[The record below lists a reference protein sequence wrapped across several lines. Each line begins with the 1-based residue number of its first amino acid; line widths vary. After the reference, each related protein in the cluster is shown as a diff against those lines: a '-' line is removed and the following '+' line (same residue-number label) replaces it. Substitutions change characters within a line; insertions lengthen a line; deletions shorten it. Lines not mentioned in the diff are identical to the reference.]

1 MEPQTLRI
9 KDIGPE
15 HVGQTVRIR
24 GWLRNKPGGKGRYFL
39 WLRDGSGEVQAV
51 AEQTEVEALPDGAR
65 IWADVERIGI
75 ESSIVVDGEVKPHP
89 KNEGEFELA
98 LRGIEVVHAVADYPI
113 AKKEHGVDFL
123 MKNRHL
129 WLRGRR
135 QSAILRIR
143 SEVHK
148 AWSDFMYE
156 RGFYR
161 VDTPIFTPN
170 ACEGTTT
177 LFEVDYHGDV
187 VYLTQSGQLYNE
199 ADIGALGQVYT
210 FGPTFRAE
218 KSKTRRHLLEFWMLE
233 MEAAYY
239 DFDANIKFQEEFLAY
254 TVKRLLDRSL
264 KDLREL
270 GRDPAKLEPATQTPY
285 PRLRYGDAIA
295 IINEF
300 RWAEMLRL
308 RDQFK
313 GASVSSELADSGV
326 VPVHQLP
333 VEQLRTIWHEGKAD
347 TIIFVAADDHDS
359 DELPD
364 PKKIQPYIL
373 TPFRWGDDFGAPDEA
388 AIGARYDRPVFVTNF
403 PTEIKGFY
411 FKEEEVAAAEGGAT
425 GELRIDPVFA
435 TLSDSMKVP
444 GSSGHTVLGADC
456 IGPEGAGEMI
466 GGSQREDNLERLE
479 EKIRHHN
486 LPLDFFQWYL
496 DTRRYGSVP
505 HSGFGIGMERFVSW
519 VCGGSDT
526 PVHIRE
532 VITFPRMLH
541 QFEP

>member
-1 MEPQTLRI
+1 MEPQTKRI
-9 KDIGPE
+9 KDIA
-15 HVGQTVRIR
+15 VGDLGTIVRIE
-24 GWLRNKPGGKGRYFL
+24 GWLRNKPGGKGLYFL
-39 WLRDGSGEVQAV
+39 WLRDGSGEIQAV
-51 AEQTEVEALPDGAR
+51 AEQGEVEALPDGAR
-65 IWADVERIGI
+65 VWTDIERIGI

-98 LRGIEVVHAVADYPI
+98 LRGLTVVHAVSDYPI
-113 AKKEHGVDFL
+113 AKKEHGVEFL

-177 LFEVDYHGDV
+177 LFEVDYHGDI

-199 ADIGALGQVYT
+199 ADIGALGKVYT

-233 MEAAYY
+233 MEAAYC
-239 DFDANIKFQEEFLAY
+239 DFDCNIKFQEEFLAF

-264 KDLREL
+264 RDLREL
-270 GRDPAKLEPATQTPY
+270 GRDPAKLEPATLTPY
-285 PRLRYGDAIA
+285 PRLRYGDAIE
-295 IINEF
+295 IINRARFLELIWPGHQNTGEPQEDAYHGWLDGRIQHGGAYAPKGSF
-300 RWAEMLRL
+300 SEEEMHEMGFTGEVGAFDYQAHLP
-308 RDQFK
+308 FK
-313 GASVSSELADSGV
+313 
-326 VPVHQLP
+326 
-333 VEQLRTIWHEGKAD
+333 
-347 TIIFVAADDHDS
+347 
-359 DELPD
+359 
-364 PKKIQPYIL
+364 
-373 TPFRWGDDFGAPDEA
+373 WGEDFGAPDET

-411 FKEEEVAAAEGGAT
+411 FKEEEEADESLSV
-425 GELRIDPVFA
+425 DPVFA
-435 TLSDSMKVP
+435 ALPDSMKVP
-444 GSSGHTVLGADC
+444 GSTGHTVLGADC

-479 EKIRHHN
+479 EKIKHHN
-486 LPLDFFQWYL
+486 LPIEFFQWYL

-505 HSGFGIGMERFVSW
+505 HSGFGIGMERFVAW
-519 VCGGSDT
+519 ACGGSDS

>member
-1 MEPQTLRI
+1 MTEPQTKRI
-9 KDIGPE
+9 KDIAASDLGS
-15 HVGQTVRIR
+15 VVRIE

-39 WLRDGSGEVQAV
+39 WLRDGSGEIQAV
-51 AEQTEVEALPDGAR
+51 AEQSEVESLPDGVR
-65 IWADVERIGI
+65 TWEDIERIGI

-98 LRGIEVVHAVADYPI
+98 LRGLRVVHSVADYPI
-113 AKKEHGVDFL
+113 AKKEHGVEFL

-177 LFEVDYHGDV
+177 LFEVDYHGDI

-199 ADIGALGQVYT
+199 ADIGALGKVYT

-233 MEAAYY
+233 MEAAYC
-239 DFDANIKFQEEFLAY
+239 DFDCNLRFQEDFLAF

-264 KDLREL
+264 RDLREL

-285 PRLRYGDAIA
+285 PRLRYGDAIE
-295 IINEF
+295 ICNEW
-300 RWAEMLRL
+300 RV
-308 RDQFK
+308 D
-313 GASVSSELADSGV
+313 ELAKMTKQSREDAQRELLAGGAKYKDETYEDAA
-326 VPVHQLP
+326 
-333 VEQLRTIWHEGKAD
+333 EQMRGLE
-347 TIIFVAADDHDS
+347 
-359 DELPD
+359 
-364 PKKIQPYIL
+364 
-373 TPFRWGDDFGAPDEA
+373 PFRWGDDFGAPDEA
-388 AIGARYDRPVFVTNF
+388 AIGAKYDRPVFVTNF

-425 GELRIDPVFA
+425 KLRVDPVFEKFQRD
-435 TLSDSMKVP
+435 TPSMVVS
-444 GSSGHTVLGADC
+444 GSTGHTVLGADC

-486 LPLDFFQWYL
+486 LPIEFFQWYL

-505 HSGFGIGMERFVSW
+505 HSGFGIGMERFVAW
-519 VCGGSDT
+519 ACGGSDS